1 MKKKTIIFLICYSL
15 TSTIS
20 FTQEAHNAIL
30 KERNNKDFRDYENN
44 ASDSIKEFY
53 RLNHTNQTLAFVIAQ
68 KAKYADLDK
77 LSMGIWD
84 AMDILDTIID
94 ESDPDLSLPQ
104 SVHAFQTAEKLRADN
119 QPDWLILTGLIHDLG
134 KVLTLFGEPQWA
146 VVGDTFP
153 VGCAYSE
160 KVIFTP
166 YFQDNPDTLNSL
178 LQSKQGIYKPQC
190 GLENVYMS
198 WGHDEYLYMVM
209 KDYLPE
215 QALYI
220 IRYHSFY
227 AAHKE
232 DEYTHLMNDYDQSM
246 LPWLKLF
253 SQYDLYSKSSEQINR
268 AEFLPYYQ
276 ELVAQYFP
284 EKLNW

>member
-1 MKKKTIIFLICYSL
+1 MKKEIILFIFLL
-15 TSTIS
+15 TSDNS
-20 FTQEAHNAIL
+20 FGMQPSEIAKPLN
-30 KERNNKDFRDYENN
+30 DFRDYENN

-53 RLNHTNQTLAFVIAQ
+53 RLNHTNQTLAFVKAQ
-68 KAKYADLDK
+68 KAKYAALDK

-104 SVHAFQTAEKLRADN
+104 SVHAFQTAEKLRQDG

-153 VGCAYSE
+153 VGCAYSD
-160 KVIFTP
+160 KIVFSS
-166 YFQDNPDTLNSL
+166 YFQDNPDMLNSL
-178 LQSKQGIYKPQC
+178 LHNKYGIYEPHC

-198 WGHDEYLYMVM
+198 WGHDEYLYTVV
-209 KDYLPE
+209 KNYLPE

-232 DEYTHLMNDYDQSM
+232 HEYTHLMNDYDKSM
-246 LPWLKLF
+246 LPWLTLF

-268 AEFLPYYQ
+268 AEILPYYQ
-276 ELVAQYFP
+276 ALVAQYFP
-284 EKLNW
+284 EKINW